1 MAKAIPINNRV
12 KVVNTVVNTVV
23 STAVNMDKADTTGL
37 KTPNHSGCSQF
48 DFSTL
53 IEQS

>member
-1 MAKAIPINNRV
+1 MVKAIPINNRV
-12 KVVNTVVNTVV
+12 KVVNTVV
-23 STAVNMDKADTTGL
+23 STAVNMDKVDTTGL
-37 KTPNHSGCSQF
+37 KTPSHSGCRQF